1 MKRNGKLTLTIVL
14 GVISFL
20 ASSVL
25 VSSKFNLAVKEKGQN
40 QLTALDNSQQVQQK
54 LGELAQKFRGLV
66 NNTGTN
72 LSLPRGGNFTE
83 KLQGLVDSAQFKNL
97 THQLLQQISWL
108 GIIGSNIKNLQEE
121 GGADFSSLVQKFQN
135 LTSSRRGSQ

>member
-14 GVISFL
+14 GVISLL

-25 VSSKFNLAVKEKGQN
+25 VSSKFSLAVKEKGQN

-66 NNTGTN
+66 NNTGAN
-72 LSLPRGGNFTE
+72 LSLPLGGNFTE

-97 THQLLQQISWL
+97 THQLSQQISWL

-121 GGADFSSLVQKFQN
+121 GGSDFSSLVQKFQN
-135 LTSSRRGSQ
+135 LTSSRRGGQ

>member
-14 GVISFL
+14 GVISLL

-66 NNTGTN
+66 NNIGAN
-72 LSLPRGGNFTE
+72 LSLPWTGNLTE
-83 KLQGLVDSAQFKNL
+83 KLQGLLDSAQFKNL
-97 THQLLQQISWL
+97 THQLSQQISWL
-108 GIIGSNIKNLQEE
+108 GINGSNIKNLQQE
-121 GGADFSSLVQKFQN
+121 GSPDFPSLVQKFQN
-135 LTSSRRGSQ
+135 LTSSRGGGQ